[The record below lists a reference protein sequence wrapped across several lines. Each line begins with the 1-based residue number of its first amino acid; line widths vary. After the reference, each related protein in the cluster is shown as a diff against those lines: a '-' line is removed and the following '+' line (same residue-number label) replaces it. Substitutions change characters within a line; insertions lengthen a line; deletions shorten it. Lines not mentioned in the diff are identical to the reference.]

1 MVGEATRLG
10 LTITED
16 VPGCIATL
24 AGWSRFL
31 RGERGD

>member
-16 VPGCIATL
+16 VP
-24 AGWSRFL
+24 AGSPRWRA
-31 RGERGD
+31 